1 MKKTAYFLFMCLFA
15 CSQSEKLPEGD
26 IVEESKVQVSEEVAQ
41 FSESSKSQ
49 VSEVPEYDTW
59 TFEKMDDS
67 NLVFK
72 EGPVFDTE
80 LHELEYIGQIDIDGK
95 APFLVFSGRHCD
107 ECDANTSLY
116 FHSPRNGYLNVS
128 YGENR
133 YLYPGKER
141 DYETDS
147 LLYEARAF
155 YGEVFKGV
163 SGIVWF
169 QKTLMEDNSIQNSV
183 YLAKIVGDKVV
194 AEEVKDFNDRLKEAL
209 ELNKAG
215 KNKEI
220 KGREYTSEP

>member
-1 MKKTAYFLFMCLFA
+1 MCLFA
-15 CSQSEKLPEGD
+15 CSQSEKLPKDD
-26 IVEESKVQVSEEVAQ
+26 IVEEGKVQASEEVLLSAGGPESIK
-41 FSESSKSQ
+41 SEAPQ
-49 VSEVPEYDTW
+49 EALQYDTW
-59 TFEKMDDS
+59 TFKKVDGS
-67 NLVFK
+67 NLIFK

-95 APFLVFSGRHCD
+95 APFLIFSGRHCD
-107 ECDANTSLY
+107 ECDANTSIY
-116 FHSPRNGYLNVS
+116 FHSPRNRFQNVS

-155 YGEVFKGV
+155 YGEVLDGVKGV
-163 SGIVWF
+163 IWF
-169 QKTLMEDNSIQNSV
+169 QKTLLEDNSFQNSV
-183 YLAKIVGDKVV
+183 YLAKIDGGKVV
-194 AEEVKDFNDRLKEAL
+194 AEEVKDFYGRLKKTLA
-209 ELNKAG
+209 LNKVG